1 MKGAT
6 GGNSSVVYNPKEFA
20 ANTTQIL
27 LREPA
32 PEMIIS
38 TPTRPMALPG
48 EGGNKMPNNVLNPPV
63 QGLAPQQEQAR
74 QDSLTRLP
82 SDVEVLRIQEQ
93 EEAER
98 VQRTLKRLQRLEQEE
113 EELKGLLHLQQGGG
127 VTGQMLRHNQQ
138 KQPVIHQQP
147 RGRQLQN
154 LGPSHHFPASSQS
167 VIGGTSQSND
177 LLSETPPPP
186 PEDHPPSLLS
196 ESLHSSEYSSY
207 PCPAPSGLK
216 KRATP
221 NVTESKSSGG
231 HAKDKYKKI
240 KGRFASRNG
249 HSEIDNMDVES
260 QSERSPLSND
270 RSQARRAAT
279 TASSSNSD
287 VPIVYLR
294 KIAMAIFTDLDDE
307 TLQREDTET
316 ILIVITLLKEA
327 ILGILIA
334 FALVSFILFMDHHFL
349 LNLPT
354 ARNFR
359 KATFAVMNDKETLQ
373 NFEVN
378 AGLKFMEME
387 EYNSMVSEIEQV
399 ANRTKLAGS
408 ILNIRSNDLVGM
420 EREIPI
426 INAELQQELSSL
438 GLDKFCDKCMWSP
451 RMKITCGG
459 RVRLLAER
467 YQTEKYQAMMSA
479 MQKESCRSNSV
490 PMMMQ
495 DKKQE
500 SNELLQ
506 DWGSDQEDVQSNGGQ
521 RDNVNQGGQSNSM
534 IQVGQSNSM
543 SQSGQRLGRP
553 SNDVNLEDFCGGCTW
568 EAGTTCGKRSTYLN
582 EMHGTDIP
590 DAMAV
595 VMAETKKCTNSFYEE
610 ELQKLGGFCG
620 HCEWGVNTKLTCDG
634 RVDYLTYTYRSPLF
648 VAQLSAME
656 KPSCRLNK

>member
-1 MKGAT
+1 M
-6 GGNSSVVYNPKEFA
+6 
-20 ANTTQIL
+20 
-27 LREPA
+27 
-32 PEMIIS
+32 
-38 TPTRPMALPG
+38 
-48 EGGNKMPNNVLNPPV
+48 
-63 QGLAPQQEQAR
+63 
-74 QDSLTRLP
+74 
-82 SDVEVLRIQEQ
+82 
-93 EEAER
+93 
-98 VQRTLKRLQRLEQEE
+98 QEE
-113 EELKGLLHLQQGGG
+113 EEELQRLRHLQQLSG
-127 VTGQMLRHNQQ
+127 VPGQTLLHNQQ
-138 KQPVIHQQP
+138 KQPIIQQQA
-147 RGRQLQN
+147 RGQLQN
-154 LGPSHHFPASSQS
+154 LGQSNYFPASSQS
-167 VIGGTSQSND
+167 VFGGTTQFND
-177 LLSETPPPP
+177 LLSDTPPPTP
-186 PEDHPPSLLS
+186 PEDHPSSLLS
-196 ESLHSSEYSSY
+196 ESLHSSAHSSY
-207 PCPAPSGLK
+207 PSPSLPSRLK
-216 KRATP
+216 KRAMP
-221 NVTESKSSGG
+221 NVTAESTSFGG
-231 HAKDKYKKI
+231 YAKDKYNKF
-240 KGRFASRNG
+240 KGHFASRNR
-249 HSEIDNMDVES
+249 HSEINSMDVET
-260 QSERSPLSND
+260 QLKRSPLPND
-270 RSQARRAAT
+270 RPQARRAAT
-279 TASSSNSD
+279 ASPPRTSGSGD
-287 VPIVYLR
+287 VPIRVLSR
-294 KIAMAIFTDLDDE
+294 NIAMTVLTDIDDE

-359 KATFAVMNDKETLQ
+359 KATFAVMNDKETLH